1 MISYQGH
8 VKNGVIVF
16 ENQPPLA
23 DGTAV
28 RIEPMRDESR
38 MTPSESGPSVWDE
51 LEKLAGAATG
61 LPADLAEHHDRHR
74 RTRDA
79 RPNGA

>member
-16 ENQPPLA
+16 DNQPPLA

-28 RIEPMRDESR
+28 RIEPMRDESPVA
-38 MTPSESGPSVWDE
+38 PSGDGPSVWDE
-51 LEKLAGAATG
+51 LEKLAGSAIG

-74 RTRDA
+74 RTRDS
-79 RPNGA
+79 RQNGA